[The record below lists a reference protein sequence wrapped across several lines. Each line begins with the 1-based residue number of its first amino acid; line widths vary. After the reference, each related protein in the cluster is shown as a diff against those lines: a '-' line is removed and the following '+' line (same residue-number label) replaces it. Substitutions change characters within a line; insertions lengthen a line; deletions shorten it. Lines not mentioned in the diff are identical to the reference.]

1 MCGYDPVVQL
11 PLGGDKEA
19 YLHGAKADV
28 SCVSS
33 LFIRRFR

>member
-1 MCGYDPVVQL
+1 MIYLVVVQL

-28 SCVSS
+28 C
-33 LFIRRFR
+33 LAYL